1 MTQQKYIKSVSIV
14 HPVCCGLDVHKKIIL
29 ACLIDQRQNETVIE
43 IKEFS
48 TFTRDIQSLKN
59 WLLAHEC
66 PVVAM
71 ESTGVYWRPVHNIL
85 EDCVQV
91 VLVNARHYKNVPGRK
106 TDVSDSQWLTEL
118 LQHGLLR
125 GSFIPDSEVRQWREL
140 VTMRNHFVAT
150 ESDYRRR
157 IQKVFE
163 TANVKIDSVVSDL
176 FGVSGRNLID
186 LILTVPTEG
195 ITLENV
201 QECLRGRLTPKGE
214 ELFIAIQG
222 FVTDHH
228 RFLLSKYLDVVDS
241 SRRSVLDIENKI
253 REVMKPHQEVLDRL
267 QEVPGISEVAAAGVL
282 ARLGPNLDVFPNSA
296 ALCSWAGM
304 CPGNNES
311 AGKRHSGHSPVY
323 KHPLKTLLVEV
334 AWAAVKTKGSYYRE
348 KYYRLKARRGAKRA
362 IIAIG
367 HKILKAIYFIIKEGK
382 HYKELGAEYLSENN
396 KKSQIYRLK
405 KMAEK
410 YGFALV
416 EKAA

>member
-382 HYKELGAEYLSENN
+382 HYKELGA
-396 KKSQIYRLK
+396 
-405 KMAEK
+405 
-410 YGFALV
+410 
-416 EKAA
+416 

>member
-150 ESDYRRR
+150 ESDYRRP

-323 KHPLKTLLVEV
+323 KKAMSCVSRSNRRISPSSDAIV
-334 AWAAVKTKGSYYRE
+334 AAVI
-348 KYYRLKARRGAKRA
+348 RA
-362 IIAIG
+362 IP
-367 HKILKAIYFIIKEGK
+367 H
-382 HYKELGAEYLSENN
+382 ND
-396 KKSQIYRLK
+396 
-405 KMAEK
+405 
-410 YGFALV
+410 
-416 EKAA
+416 